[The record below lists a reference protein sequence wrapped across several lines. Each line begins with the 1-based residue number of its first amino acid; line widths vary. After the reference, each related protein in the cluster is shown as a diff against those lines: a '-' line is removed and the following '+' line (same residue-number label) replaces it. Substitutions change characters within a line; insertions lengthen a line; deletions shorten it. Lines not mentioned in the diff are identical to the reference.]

1 MFVGGKRLLDHHLIA
16 VHDEV
21 AQHEF
26 AAWQP
31 KLVAHLLAIRIG
43 YAFGDRRVDAIVDV
57 ERRLP
62 GADCVER
69 TKGAL
74 AGEPERGAVGGELRV
89 RLKDQTSV
97 DELVVLATVED
108 DRVSTRIVERPLVH

>member
-1 MFVGGKRLLDHHLIA
+1 MFIGGKRLLDHHLIA

-21 AQHEF
+21 AKHEF
-26 AAWQP
+26 AAWQT
-31 KLVAHLLAIRIG
+31 KLIAHLLAIRIG
-43 YAFGDRRVDAIVDV
+43 YALGDRRIDAVVDV

-62 GADCVER
+62 SAYCIER

-74 AGEPERGAVGGELRV
+74 AGEPERGAVRGELRV

-108 DRVSTRIVERPLVH
+108 DRMSIRIVERTLVH